1 MPKKASSPRMTRA
14 TEQSE
19 ERYGPVVVMGKE
31 PYEVIAVTAT
41 SSISFGKHPTR
52 EARSLT
58 AAINAS
64 PRMIFEIERWFA
76 LSGTSELHLSRTAN
90 S

>member
-1 MPKKASSPRMTRA
+1 MPKKVSSPRKTRTA
-14 TEQSE
+14 QQGK
-19 ERYGPVVVMGKE
+19 ERFGPVVVIGKE
-31 PYEVIAVTAT
+31 PYEVVVVTAM
-41 SSISFGKHPTR
+41 SKISFGKYLTR

-64 PRMIFEIERWFA
+64 PRMILEIERWFA
-76 LSGTSELHLSRTAN
+76 LSGTSELHLSRMAN